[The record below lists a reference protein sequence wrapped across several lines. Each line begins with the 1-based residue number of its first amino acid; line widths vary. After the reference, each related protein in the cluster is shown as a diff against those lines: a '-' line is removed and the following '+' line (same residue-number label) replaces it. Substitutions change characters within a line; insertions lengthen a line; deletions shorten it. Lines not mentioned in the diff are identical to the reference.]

1 MKTLVTG
8 PFAAYLLSIVALVGA
23 VVLGALG
30 KPVPSELWQLAA
42 VGVGAGAGA
51 TVPTRFVET
60 SSTPGP
66 AGVQ

>member
-1 MKTLVTG
+1 MKSLVTG
-8 PFAAYLLSIVALVGA
+8 PFAAYLLSIVSLIGA

-30 KPVPSELWQLAA
+30 KPVPGELWQLAA

-51 TVPTRFVET
+51 TVPTRYVET
-60 SSTPGP
+60 SATPGP